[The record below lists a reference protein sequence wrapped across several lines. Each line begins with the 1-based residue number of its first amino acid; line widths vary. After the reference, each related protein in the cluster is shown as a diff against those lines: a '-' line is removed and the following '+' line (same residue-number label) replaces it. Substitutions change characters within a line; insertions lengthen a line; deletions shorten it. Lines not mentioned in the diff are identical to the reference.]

1 MENVKEKKVRTAHTR
16 YFKAYLDEVPNEGK
30 VESHVKVLF
39 SKKPFTPEQFTSLVM
54 GVFEAYA
61 QELMTTNS
69 PEAVYEHFNNAFG
82 IFLAKLVPQDYIYE
96 HSKEHAEFKEHVE
109 DTLGQPE
116 DAKNTEDNRFAAYLL
131 CHDILTKEIGL
142 DHDSANLLLNKRLG
156 LVKPMDG
163 ADTLMHA
170 PTPIGYPFST
180 TVENPVE
187 TVENGKKE

>member
-1 MENVKEKKVRTAHTR
+1 MYKNGEKKVKESPSR
-16 YFKAYLDEVPNEGK
+16 YFKAYLNEIPKEDGN

-61 QELMTTNS
+61 QELLTTNE

-96 HSKEHAEFKEHVE
+96 HSKEHTDFKEHV
-109 DTLGQPE
+109 DATLGQPE
-116 DAKNTEDNRFAAYLL
+116 NAKDTEDNRFAAYLL

-156 LVKPMDG
+156 LV
-163 ADTLMHA
+163 
-170 PTPIGYPFST
+170 TPVEK
-180 TVENPVE
+180 TVESVE
-187 TVENGKKE
+187 KSEAEVNSDGKEA

>member
-1 MENVKEKKVRTAHTR
+1 MYKNGEKKIKESPSR
-16 YFKAYLDEVPNEGK
+16 YFKAYLNEVPAADGK
-30 VESHVKVLF
+30 TESHVKVLF
-39 SKKPFTPEQFTSLVM
+39 SKKPFSPEQFTSLVM

-82 IFLAKLVPQDYIYE
+82 IFLTKLVPQEYIYE
-96 HSKEHAEFKEHVE
+96 HSKEHADFKEHVE

-116 DAKNTEDNRFAAYLL
+116 DTKSTEDNRFAAYLL

-142 DHDSANLLLNKRLG
+142 SHDSANLLLNRRLG
-156 LVKPMDG
+156 LI
-163 ADTLMHA
+163 
-170 PTPIGYPFST
+170 TP
-180 TVENPVE
+180 VEKAEE

>member
-16 YFKAYLDEVPNEGK
+16 YFKAYLDEVPNEGR

-116 DAKNTEDNRFAAYLL
+116 DAKSTEDNRFAAYLL

-156 LVKPMDG
+156 LVNP
-163 ADTLMHA
+163 
-170 PTPIGYPFST
+170 
-180 TVENPVE
+180 VEKAVE